1 MKVSCLI
8 RSSVD
13 GKGVV
18 CRGASMILATHT
30 PGCSSERDVNASRI
44 DRTARL
50 GSGPDRL
57 IAERHLSERLRWNR
71 CSVRIVRVRACPD
84 ASASRRGRRA
94 GTKPGHALRGVP
106 SGEHA
111 QGWRHGSYTTFQWT
125 CFQRSCF
132 HRSGSLGGSRW
143 SRSWQRAAC
152 ASRPGR
158 HVRLGVPMR
167 PVAGPLCPALAG
179 RCGSGARWVF
189 HVPHAR
195 NAVPAN
201 TGGAGSCS
209 LARASLARP
218 RDAGLSDP
226 GRPSSAHDRA
236 RPQGLAR
243 RVSHTDRS
251 RNRLGGFAP

>member
-8 RSSVD
+8 QSSVD

-30 PGCSSERDVNASRI
+30 PGRSSERDVNASRI
-44 DRTARL
+44 DRTTRL
-50 GSGPDRL
+50 GSRPDPL
-57 IAERHLSERLRWNR
+57 VTDRHLSERLRWNR
-71 CSVRIVRVRACPD
+71 CSVRIVRVGACPD

-94 GTKPGHALRGVP
+94 GTKPGHALRGLP

-125 CFQRSCF
+125 SFQRSCF
-132 HRSGSLGGSRW
+132 HRSGSLGGIRW
-143 SRSWQRAAC
+143 SLSRQRAAC
-152 ASRPGR
+152 SSRPGR
-158 HVRLGVPMR
+158 HVRFGVPLR
-167 PVAGPLCPALAG
+167 SVAGPLRPALAG
-179 RCGSGARWVF
+179 RCGSAARWVLR
-189 HVPHAR
+189 VPHTR
-195 NAVPAN
+195 NSIPAN
-201 TGGAGSCS
+201 TGGARSCPV
-209 LARASLARP
+209 ARASLARP
-218 RDAGLSDP
+218 CNAGLSDP

-236 RPQGLAR
+236 RPQGFAR